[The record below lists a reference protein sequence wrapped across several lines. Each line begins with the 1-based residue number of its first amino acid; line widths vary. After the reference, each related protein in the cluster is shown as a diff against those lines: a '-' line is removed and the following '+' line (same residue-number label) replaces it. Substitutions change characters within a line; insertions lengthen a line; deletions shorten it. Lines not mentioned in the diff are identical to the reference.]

1 MLDIMALQVEYLKED
16 HVVQSR
22 YLMRACVCVCVCVC
36 VGGGGGG
43 GGGVQVCGYMHVH
56 GCGVYA
62 CVYSYGVHNYVQLS
76 YMHIYMHLR
85 CACVCVYE
93 CVLVWRERKK
103 QDGVLIIL
111 PFSQQ
116 TIQCPPASPY
126 DSMCCRGPCKVL
138 SKASLILALL

>member
-1 MLDIMALQVEYLKED
+1 MLDIMVLQVEYLKED

-22 YLMRACVCVCVCVC
+22 YLMRACVCVCVR
-36 VGGGGGG
+36 GGGGGG
-43 GGGVQVCGYMHVH
+43 GGGGGAGVWVHVH

-85 CACVCVYE
+85 CACVCVCVYE